1 MLRRISF
8 KRIANILFSK
18 DIDENENE
26 AKKNMKKERQP
37 MKPLTKNT
45 EIKEIKDS
53 SLFYIPLSQHIGS
66 PSIPI
71 VEIGDYVK
79 KYEKI
84 GDASGSISAN
94 IHSPI
99 SGDVVDVVD
108 HFIANGKKIKTIIIA
123 NDFQNKEADLTKRE
137 LRDLKS
143 IKKDEI
149 FKIIKEAGIVGLG
162 GAQFPTHVKYDIKFR
177 KVETFIINGAE
188 CEPYLT
194 SDYSVMKNF
203 TKEILRGLKVI
214 QKLLNPKEIVIG
226 IEEEN
231 KELIEIFEKV
241 QDEEEFKIKI
251 ELLPVIYPQG
261 SELQLINTITGK
273 KVKKGELP
281 LEKGVIVSNVSTVK
295 AIYDAFFEGKPLTER
310 IVTIS
315 GEKAKNI
322 GNYRLKFGTPVYHI
336 VRELKIT
343 NEDKVIFGG
352 PMMGTEIFD
361 SRVPTVKGTSG
372 ILFLNTEEIER
383 KSCIS
388 CGYCVEACPMNLM
401 PFEFAD
407 YYKNGKYEKM
417 ATANIQNCI
426 ECGACEFVC
435 PSRVPL
441 MESIKTGKLILSE
454 LEVKNNEK

>member
-18 DIDENENE
+18 DIDENEKE

-231 KELIEIFEKV
+231 KELIEIFEKI
-241 QDEEEFKIKI
+241 QKEEKFEIKVK
-251 ELLPVIYPQG
+251 LLPAIYPQG
-261 SELQLINTITGK
+261 SELQLVNTITGK
-273 KVKKGELP
+273 KLKKGELP

-295 AIYDAFFEGKPLTER
+295 AIYDAFFEGKPLIER
-310 IVTIS
+310 IITIS
-315 GEKAKNI
+315 GEEAKNI
-322 GNYRLKFGTPVYHI
+322 GNYKLKFGTPVYHI
-336 VRELKIT
+336 VKELKIT
-343 NEDKVIFGG
+343 NEDKIIFGG
-352 PMMGTEIFD
+352 PMMGTEVFD

-372 ILFLNTEEIER
+372 ILFLDVEKIER
-383 KSCIS
+383 KNCIS
-388 CGYCVEACPMNLM
+388 CGYCVETCPMNLM

-417 ATANIQNCI
+417 VTANIQNCI

-441 MESIKTGKLILSE
+441 MESIKTGKLLLSE

>member
-8 KRIANILFSK
+8 KRITNILFSK

-273 KVKKGELP
+273 EVKKGELP

-322 GNYRLKFGTPVYHI
+322 GNYSLPYCA
-336 VRELKIT
+336 
-343 NEDKVIFGG
+343 
-352 PMMGTEIFD
+352 
-361 SRVPTVKGTSG
+361 G
-372 ILFLNTEEIER
+372 I
-383 KSCIS
+383 
-388 CGYCVEACPMNLM
+388 
-401 PFEFAD
+401 
-407 YYKNGKYEKM
+407 KNY
-417 ATANIQNCI
+417 
-426 ECGACEFVC
+426 
-435 PSRVPL
+435 
-441 MESIKTGKLILSE
+441 
-454 LEVKNNEK
+454 

>member
-8 KRIANILFSK
+8 KRITNILFSK

-66 PSIPI
+66 LSIPI

-123 NDFQNKEADLTKRE
+123 NDFQNKEADLTKRK

-310 IVTIS
+310 IITIS
-315 GEKAKNI
+315 GEEAKNI
-322 GNYRLKFGTPVYHI
+322 GNYKLKFGTPVYHI
-336 VRELKIT
+336 VKELKIT
-343 NEDKVIFGG
+343 NEDKIIFGG
-352 PMMGTEIFD
+352 PMMGTEVFD

-372 ILFLNTEEIER
+372 ILFLDVEKIER
-383 KSCIS
+383 KNCIS
-388 CGYCVEACPMNLM
+388 CGYCVETCPMNLM